1 MANQEGN
8 DDQQKPLLDR
18 LLNGGSFVLGIFT
31 GLELLVL
38 SYLFLYGSEADYW
51 SAFGN
56 LLSAAVPFAIIS
68 LVALLRGNSWRALMM
83 ME

>member
-1 MANQEGN
+1 MDNHQEN

-18 LLNGGSFVLGIFT
+18 LLNGGAVVLGIFT

-38 SYLFLYGSEADYW
+38 SYLFLFGSEADYW
-51 SAFGN
+51 AAFGN
-56 LLSAAVPFAIIS
+56 LLSAAVPFAIVS
-68 LVALLRGNSWRALMM
+68 VVALLRGNSWRALMM

>member
-1 MANQEGN
+1 MSNQQED

-18 LLNGGSFVLGIFT
+18 LLNGGAFVLGIFT

-38 SYLFLYGSEADYW
+38 SYLFLFGSAGDYW

-56 LLSAAVPFAIIS
+56 LLSAAVPFAIVS
-68 LVALLRGNSWRALMM
+68 LVALLRGNSWRALML